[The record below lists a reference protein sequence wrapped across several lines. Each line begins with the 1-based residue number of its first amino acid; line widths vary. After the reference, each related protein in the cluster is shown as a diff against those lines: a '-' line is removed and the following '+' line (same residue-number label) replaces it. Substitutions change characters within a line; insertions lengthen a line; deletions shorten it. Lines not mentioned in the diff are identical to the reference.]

1 MLVYNSI
8 NWADKSFFSTFK
20 HFFQIDNGWWGAA
33 LIEIDLDRNR
43 GLELQQ
49 AWSND
54 EVGWS
59 AGVGL
64 FGQLA
69 MYYLLHITKV
79 ELGGAVTYE
88 YNMSKTQADCTMLLR
103 EVMVVELKQA
113 MYDLLK
119 QAVWYDLF
127 S

>member
-1 MLVYNSI
+1 MRETLILDNSI
-8 NWADKSFFSTFK
+8 NWADKSICFNFKLFFL
-20 HFFQIDNGWWGAA
+20 IDNGWWGAA

-64 FGQLA
+64 FG
-69 MYYLLHITKV
+69 
-79 ELGGAVTYE
+79 
-88 YNMSKTQADCTMLLR
+88 
-103 EVMVVELKQA
+103 
-113 MYDLLK
+113 
-119 QAVWYDLF
+119 
-127 S
+127 